1 MLLNLG
7 SKLIS
12 GAVAAASVGVIG
24 GGVSARMFSASAQTG
39 DNIYQF
45 SAKDIDGQKVDL
57 SKYAG
62 QVCVVVNVASK
73 WGKTKVN
80 YSQLVELYDKYNKTE
95 SKLAILA
102 FPCNQ
107 FGSQE
112 PGSNSEI
119 KQFAA
124 GFGVKFDMFE
134 KIDVNGSK
142 THPLWEF
149 LKEKQGGLLGSG
161 IKWNF
166 TKFVIDKNGNPVARL
181 GPLDDPIPK
190 VEAELSKYLWA
201 FSPGPC

>member
-1 MLLNLG
+1 MF
-7 SKLIS
+7 S
-12 GAVAAASVGVIG
+12 
-24 GGVSARMFSASAQTG
+24 VSAKSP

-45 SAKDIDGQKVDL
+45 SARDIDGNQVDL

-80 YSQLVELYDKYNKTE
+80 YSQLVELYKKYNKTE
-95 SKLAILA
+95 KQLAILA

-107 FGSQE
+107 FGAQE

-124 GFGVKFDMFE
+124 GFGVQFDMFE
-134 KIDVNGSK
+134 KINVNGSD
-142 THPLWEF
+142 THPLWAF
-149 LKEKQGGLLGSG
+149 LKEKQGGLLGNS

-166 TKFVIDKNGNPVARL
+166 TKFVIDKDGNPVARL
-181 GPLDDPIPK
+181 GTIDDPIPK
-190 VEAELSKYLWA
+190 VEDQIVKYL
-201 FSPGPC
+201 

>member
-1 MLLNLG
+1 MLFNLG
-7 SKLIS
+7 SKLVS
-12 GAVAAASVGVIG
+12 GAVAAASVGIVG
-24 GGVSARMFSASAQTG
+24 GGVSARMFSVSAQTG

-45 SAKDIDGQKVDL
+45 SAKDIDGQEVEL

-62 QVCVVVNVASK
+62 KVCVVVNVASK
-73 WGKTKVN
+73 WGKTKAN
-80 YSQLVELYDKYNKTE
+80 YSQLVELYNKYNKTE
-95 SKLAILA
+95 NKLAILA

-107 FGSQE
+107 FGAQE

-134 KIDVNGSK
+134 KINVNGADA
-142 THPLWEF
+142 HPLWKF

-166 TKFVIDKNGNPVARL
+166 TKFVIDKNGNPVARF
-181 GPLDDPIPK
+181 GPMDDPIPK
-190 VEAELSKYLWA
+190 VESELLKYL
-201 FSPGPC
+201 